1 MAKGSSKAPSQRQLR
16 VGEEIRHVLSDIFL
30 KEDFYDENRNRLTI
44 TFSEVRISP
53 DLRNATVYSFPL
65 GGKNISETIST
76 LNRLEPTI
84 RRMVAQKI
92 RMRSVPMFVFKED
105 NSFVNAKEIDD
116 LLNKEDVKKD
126 LNE

>member
-1 MAKGSSKAPSQRQLR
+1 MAKGNGKAPSQRQLR

-53 DLRNATVYSFPL
+53 DLRNATVYAFPL
-65 GGKNISETIST
+65 GGKKISESIDT

-92 RMRSVPMFVFKED
+92 HMRGVPMFVFRED

-116 LLNKEDVKKD
+116 LLNKDDVKKD
-126 LNE
+126 LGE